1 MGMNDIMERLKNDET
16 TKIAER
22 AEFDGDK
29 VTFTISR
36 HQYNLI
42 TESLRSLEK
51 NKKNMLN
58 KLPSEDFKR
67 KSYGRNLYD
76 INCLIN
82 ELREALGERL
92 VDVK

>member
-1 MGMNDIMERLKNDET
+1 MGMNDVIEGLKDEN
-16 TKIAER
+16 KKVVKR
-22 AEFDGDK
+22 AYVDGDN
-29 VTFTISR
+29 VTITISR
-36 HQYNLI
+36 HHYNFI
-42 TESLRSLEK
+42 NESLRKLARSKVEK
-51 NKKNMLN
+51 LRS
-58 KLPSEDFKR
+58 LPSEDFKR

>member
-1 MGMNDIMERLKNDET
+1 MGMNDIMNRLKEDNN
-16 TKIAER
+16 KVVKR
-22 AEFDGDK
+22 AYVDGDN
-29 VTFTISR
+29 VTITISR
-36 HQYNLI
+36 HYYNFI
-42 TESLRSLEK
+42 NESLRKLARSKVEKMRSL
-51 NKKNMLN
+51 
-58 KLPSEDFKR
+58 PTEDFRR

>member
-1 MGMNDIMERLKNDET
+1 MGMNDIMERLRNEET
-16 TKIAER
+16 TKIVGR
-22 AEFDGDK
+22 AELDGDK

-42 TESLRSLEK
+42 TESLRSLAK

-58 KLPSEDFKR
+58 KLPSDDFRR
-67 KSYGRNLYD
+67 KSFGRNLYD
-76 INCLIN
+76 INCLIS

-92 VDVK
+92 V